1 MEVVGMLG
9 ENLMWVAPEACTL
22 PTEQQPL
29 RVGEFALLFAT
40 ALRKIERSAP
50 TLLRLELDAAA
61 TASAQDLAARESSCC
76 AFSFTFTPAEPGAVF
91 MDIQVPPDHIA
102 VLDGLA
108 AQAAAAQPTAP
119 SEG

>member
-1 MEVVGMLG
+1 MLG
-9 ENLMWVAPEACTL
+9 ENLIWAAPEACTL

-40 ALRKIERSAP
+40 ALCKIERPAP

-61 TASAQDLAARESSCC
+61 TATAQNLAARESSCC
-76 AFSFTFTPAEPGAVF
+76 AFFTFTFTPAGPGAVC
-91 MDIQVPPDHIA
+91 MNIEVPPAHIA

-108 AQAAAAQPTAP
+108 AQATAAQPTTP
-119 SEG
+119 SDS